1 MNSAIRS
8 AVFYN
13 SAAKR
18 PHHYHDCHQILFVT
32 RGSALV
38 LVNGE
43 ESLLAA
49 GSILITS
56 RFESHSV
63 GEMSDDYERFVLRID
78 PRAVT
83 VDKNDN
89 RIFSLLFNRPQ
100 GFCRV
105 IDISDEKNFFLE
117 LFGRITAERA
127 SEKELGAQLL
137 DAYLSELLILLY
149 RRLPEGM
156 SGMYEE
162 NFEIISDIQHRFERD
177 YQKSFSLKLLA
188 KEYSISVSYLS
199 HRFKLS
205 TGVSVME
212 YLLDCRLAAAKK
224 KLASTDMSIGEIV
237 ESCGFCDNS
246 NFTRTFRRKTGLTP
260 SQFRKKYRRARP

>member
-1 MNSAIRS
+1 
-8 AVFYN
+8 
-13 SAAKR
+13 
-18 PHHYHDCHQILFVT
+18 
-32 RGSALV
+32 
-38 LVNGE
+38 
-43 ESLLAA
+43 
-49 GSILITS
+49 
-56 RFESHSV
+56 
-63 GEMSDDYERFVLRID
+63 
-78 PRAVT
+78 
-83 VDKNDN
+83 
-89 RIFSLLFNRPQ
+89 
-100 GFCRV
+100 
-105 IDISDEKNFFLE
+105 
-117 LFGRITAERA
+117 
-127 SEKELGAQLL
+127 
-137 DAYLSELLILLY
+137 
-149 RRLPEGM
+149 
-156 SGMYEE
+156 MYEE